1 MTTECGQVQN
11 YQEKTAHTKVRN
23 EPSWTNRPSCRSPF
37 HRMRRPVRPILP
49 LPVGPSAEQGTKCC
63 PTLRS
68 VSFVVHRALRHSTGW
83 DRSVQPIPT
92 PLPVGPSAGA
102 GGNDLVFNMK
112 RKGQLSSLVFGLRFN
127 VKKERPGHPG
137 GSRWVVACHGPFFQ
151 LRAGRCAKRQHRDN
165 IRPLPRYI
173 A

>member
-1 MTTECGQVQN
+1 MPKVVLRMILTNKDLVDMTTECGQVQN

-68 VSFVVHRALRHSTGW
+68 VSFVVHRALRHSAGW

-102 GGNDLVFNMK
+102 GGKGLVFNMK
-112 RKGQLSSLVFGLRFN
+112 
-127 VKKERPGHPG
+127 KKERTALQPGVRPQVQREERKAR
-137 GSRWVVACHGPFFQ
+137 SPRRLPM
-151 LRAGRCAKRQHRDN
+151 GRGK
-165 IRPLPRYI
+165 PRSVFPT
-173 A
+173 